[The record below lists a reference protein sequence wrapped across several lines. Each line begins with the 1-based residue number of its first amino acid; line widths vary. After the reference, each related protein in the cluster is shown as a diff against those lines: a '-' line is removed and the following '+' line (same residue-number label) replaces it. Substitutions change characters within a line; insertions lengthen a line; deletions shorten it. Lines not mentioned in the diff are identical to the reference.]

1 MDTLTV
7 GVEEEFFLIHPATG
21 RTVPRAEHVRTAAG
35 LRPAVASSEVQS
47 ELLQCQ
53 VEVNTPVCLGLDEVG
68 GHLLR
73 LRHSLAEAAEDVG
86 CRLAAS
92 GSAPFT
98 PLGTPAISTSPRYR
112 SMRVDAAQ
120 LAAEQLICGM
130 HVHVGVPDRA
140 TGVAVLNRLRP
151 WLPVLVAI
159 GANSPLWDGADTQ
172 FSSWRTVVFGRWPVS
187 GTPPPFA
194 DADDYERRAGALV
207 DHGIIRD
214 RGQLYWQAR
223 LSERFPT
230 VEVRATDVQL
240 RPDEAVLLAGLIRA
254 LVATA
259 MAGERAGAPA
269 PVQPPEFAAG
279 AVWHAARYGLTNRL
293 HDPLTGH
300 PAKAGDVVAGLLKY
314 TLPALREAGDERQ
327 VTSLVHRLLRDGQGA
342 DRQRAAL
349 AAGGR
354 DGLIRLITGITATA

>member
-7 GVEEEFFLIHPATG
+7 GVEEEFFLVHPATG
-21 RTVPRAEHVRTAAG
+21 RTVPRAEQVRTAAG
-35 LRPAVASSEVQS
+35 LRPALASAEVQS
-47 ELLQCQ
+47 GLLQCQ
-53 VEVNTPVCLGLDEVG
+53 LEVNTPVCRTLDEVG

-73 LRHSLAEAAEDVG
+73 LRHSLAEAADELD

-92 GSAPFT
+92 GSAPFA
-98 PLGTPAISTSPRYR
+98 PLGVPAVSASPRYR
-112 SMRVDAAQ
+112 SMKADAAQ

-151 WLPVLVAI
+151 WIPVLVAL
-159 GANSPLWDGADTQ
+159 GGNSPMWDGTDTD
-172 FSSWRTVVFGRWPVS
+172 FASWRTVVFGRWPVS
-187 GTPPPFA
+187 GTPPPFE
-194 DADDYERRAGALV
+194 DADDYERRVGALV

-214 RGQLYWQAR
+214 RGQLYWHAR

-240 RPDEAVLLAGLIRA
+240 RPEEAVMLAGLIRA

-269 PVQPPEFAAG
+269 PVPPTEFMAG
-279 AVWHAARYGLTNRL
+279 AVWHAARYGLTNEL
-293 HDPLTGH
+293 HDPLTGRQ
-300 PAKAGDVVAGLLKY
+300 AKAGDVVAALLKY
-314 TLPALREAGDERQ
+314 TLAALREAGDERQ
-327 VTSLVHRLLRDGQGA
+327 VTSLAHRLLREGQGA

-349 AAGGR
+349 AAAGAT
-354 DGLIRLITGITATA
+354 GLVRLITGAVPAS